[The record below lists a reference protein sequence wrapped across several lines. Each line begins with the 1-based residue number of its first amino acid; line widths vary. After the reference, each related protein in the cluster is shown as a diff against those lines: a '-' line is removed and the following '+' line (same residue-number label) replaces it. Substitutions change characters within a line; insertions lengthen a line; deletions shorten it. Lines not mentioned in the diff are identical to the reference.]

1 MVIDF
6 IDAQQ
11 LATTASVAI
20 KTTTTTPADA
30 ARRRDIQEGPSS
42 PPSGGCR
49 ASHAQAETAPP
60 TITHLHCHAAAGA
73 GSCVPRQEVCMVLDR
88 CDTGAHMCAGDNS
101 AVASY
106 RETTATAT

>member
-42 PPSGGCR
+42 PPSRGCR

-73 GSCVPRQEVCMVLDR
+73 TSK
-88 CDTGAHMCAGDNS
+88 
-101 AVASY
+101 
-106 RETTATAT
+106 